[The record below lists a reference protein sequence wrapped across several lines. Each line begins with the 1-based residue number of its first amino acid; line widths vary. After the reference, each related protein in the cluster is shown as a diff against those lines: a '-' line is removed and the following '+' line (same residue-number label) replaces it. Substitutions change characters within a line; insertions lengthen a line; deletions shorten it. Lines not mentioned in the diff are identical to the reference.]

1 MFALAPATPILI
13 GVTVLT
19 IGFAIFALAAF
30 EVEWI
35 RTSKLKRAIE
45 GIRSQLK
52 DVQRIEFSWSTLD
65 RLISDI
71 NRDLDSLLY
80 DLSSAADREQSQL
93 EQLRAALE
101 TNERANDIR
110 QPLDPI
116 YNTLQRLDIDS
127 LQWLTE
133 LEEHQ
138 LLQIAS
144 FFVGADRLKARLRSA
159 GLST

>member
-30 EVEWI
+30 EIEWI
-35 RTSKLKRAIE
+35 HTSKLKRAIE

-71 NRDLDSLLY
+71 NRHLDSLPY
-80 DLSSAADREQSQL
+80 DLSAADRDQSQL
-93 EQLRAALE
+93 PQLRAALE
-101 TNERANDIR
+101 TNGRANDIR

-144 FFVGADRLKARLRSA
+144 FFVGADRLNARLRSA